1 MKQPLWAIAFVLA
14 ATAAATA
21 TAQAQPAGDAI
32 RPLALLTQPQSASPQ
47 DYQAAELAAD
57 AWKQLGLTVQVR
69 PLPGQQF
76 NQVVWYER
84 QKWDFTTWQMVGR
97 PERSDPDELTY
108 NLFVSANAAN
118 GYDFVGYVNP
128 EYDRL
133 AQAQREELD
142 VAKRQA
148 LIRQAQD
155 LINHD
160 QPYGFMVHPKN
171 LVAFNSKI
179 WDEKSLVVQAGIGV
193 RSFWTWINIKPLTAQ
208 KTVIVNSVA
217 PPTNLSPFNIPGAEG
232 SWATELVWDRF
243 MRIGPDGLPQP
254 WAAESVTRPTPT
266 TVELTL
272 RPGMKWHDGQPVT
285 IEDAVFSLEA
295 PGYGDKAPM
304 YRPFV
309 ANIAKVETTGPMSL
323 RITLKHP
330 DAAFLVSSLSKLNLA
345 PKHIWAPIFEDLK
358 TKPETAESI
367 MEKLPIGSGPFKF
380 VSVNLNDQIVLAAN
394 PDHWAKPKVDRWIMR
409 ITPNVEAT
417 MGAMKSGEMN
427 FLTDYTGDPELLTDL
442 AKSSPDIK
450 LSDSLD
456 IGFRFI
462 AYNERRAPFNDPA
475 FRRALSA
482 AMDRET
488 IAGDAYGGAAVPA
501 NSWISPALAFWAEP
515 GIDKKVPGGSIEAAK
530 KMLKDA
536 GYVLVGG
543 KLHYPAGVKE
553 TVAAFQ

>member
-1 MKQPLWAIAFVLA
+1 MKHALLAVALVLA
-14 ATAAATA
+14 GGTAAR
-21 TAQAQPAGDAI
+21 AQPAGDAI
-32 RPLALLTQPQSASPQ
+32 RPLALLTQPEAASPQ

-76 NQVVWYER
+76 SQVVWYER

-108 NLFVSANAAN
+108 NLFLSANAAN
-118 GYDFVGYVNP
+118 GYDFVGYNNP
-128 EYDRL
+128 AYDKL
-133 AQAQREELD
+133 AQEQRQELD
-142 VAKRQA
+142 VTKRQA
-148 LIRQAQD
+148 LIRQAQE

-160 QPYGFMVHPKN
+160 QPYGFLVHPKN
-171 LVAFNSKI
+171 LVAFNSAV
-179 WDEKSLVVQAGIGV
+179 WDEKSLVEQAGIGV

-208 KTVIVNSVA
+208 KTVILNSVA

-254 WAAESVTRPTPT
+254 WAAQSVTRPDPT
-266 TVELTL
+266 TVDLTL

-285 IEDAVFSLEA
+285 IDDAVFSLEA
-295 PGYGDKAPM
+295 PGYGDKSPM

-309 ANIAKVETTGPMSL
+309 ANIASVETTGPMSL
-323 RITLKHP
+323 RIHLKKP

-345 PKHIWAPIFEDLK
+345 PKHIWAPIFADLK
-358 TKPETAESI
+358 NKPETAESI
-367 MEKLPIGSGPFKF
+367 MEKLPVGSGPFKF
-380 VSVNLNDQIVLAAN
+380 VSVNLNDQIVLEAN

-409 ITPNVEAT
+409 ITPNIEAT

-427 FLTDYTGDPELLTDL
+427 FLTDYTGDPELLTQL
-442 AKSSPDIK
+442 AKSSPNIK
-450 LSDSLD
+450 LSSSLD

-462 AYNERRAPFNDPA
+462 GYNERRAPFNDPA

-482 AMDRET
+482 ALDRQT
-488 IAGDAYGGAAVPA
+488 IASDAYGDAAVPA
-501 NSWISPALAFWAEP
+501 NSWISPALKFWADP
-515 GIDKKVPGGSIEAAK
+515 GITQKVPGGSIAAAK
-530 KMLKDA
+530 QMLKDA

-553 TVAAFQ
+553 TVAAYQ